1 MEIFKDR
8 VKLLR
13 TEKKM
18 TQKEMGEALGLTMR
32 AYQFYEQGR
41 RYPDFPGLIRL
52 ADFFDVS
59 IDYLVGR
66 SDHRERM

>member
-1 MEIFKDR
+1 MENFKDR

-18 TQKEMGEALGLTMR
+18 TQKEMGETLGITMR

-41 RYPDFPGLIRL
+41 RYPDFPGLI
-52 ADFFDVS
+52 
-59 IDYLVGR
+59 
-66 SDHRERM
+66 

>member
-1 MEIFKDR
+1 MENFKDR
-8 VKLLR
+8 VKSLR
-13 TEKKM
+13 IEKGTTLKA
-18 TQKEMGEALGLTMR
+18 MGEYMGITMR
-32 AYQFYEQGR
+32 AYQFYEEGKR
-41 RYPDFPGLIRL
+41 FPDFPGLIRL